1 MKEFYI
7 ANFKVDEEI
16 VDFFIIK
23 TIAVKLGSNKKQY
36 LDLLLADSTGEITAK
51 KWDLAD
57 TELPAVNEIKEGDIV
72 KIKAVVTQW
81 NGLKQLKVLRIRKKV
96 EDDPIELMDLI
107 KAAPEKAEDMYR
119 YIYDRAERMEDED
132 LKKICIHY
140 LEKNR
145 EKLMYYPAAQKN
157 HHAQLAGL
165 LYHIKRMLMNGD
177 LMCRVYTNLRAD
189 LVAAGVILHDME
201 KINEI
206 DSNELG
212 VSTGYFVEGTLL
224 GHIVQGV
231 RNIEAYA
238 KENGMDHE
246 KAMML
251 EHMILSHHYEPEF
264 GSPKKPMFPEAE
276 ILHYLDIIDA
286 RMFDMEDA
294 LQGVEPGDFSD
305 RVWTLDNRRIYKAV
319 WNK

>member
-7 ANFKVDEEI
+7 ADFRTDEEI
-16 VDFFIIK
+16 TDFFIIK
-23 TIAVKLGSNKKQY
+23 TIALKLGSNKKQY

-51 KWDLAD
+51 KWDVSD
-57 TELPAVNEIKEGDIV
+57 TEVPSLNEIKDGEIV
-72 KIKAVVTQW
+72 KIKAIVTQW
-81 NGLKQLKVLRIRKKV
+81 NGLKQLKVLKIRKKV
-96 EDDPIELMDLI
+96 ENDPVEMMDLI
-107 KAAPEKAEDMYR
+107 KAAPERAEDMFD
-119 YIYDRAERMEDED
+119 YIYNRTEQMKDSD
-132 LKKICIHY
+132 LKTISQWFLNENK
-140 LEKNR
+140 

-177 LMCRVYTNLRAD
+177 KMCQVYTNLNAD
-189 LVAAGVILHDME
+189 LIATGVILHDMQ

-212 VSTGYFVEGTLL
+212 ISTGYSIEGNLL
-224 GHIVQGV
+224 GHIVQGIKE
-231 RNIEAYA
+231 IENFAR
-238 KENGMDHE
+238 ENGMSRE
-246 KAMML
+246 KAMLL
-251 EHMILSHHYEPEF
+251 EHMILTHHYEPEF

-294 LQGVEPGDFSD
+294 LQGVLPGEFSD
-305 RVWTLDNRRIYKAV
+305 RVWTLDNRKVYKPIGE
-319 WNK
+319 

>member
-1 MKEFYI
+1 MKDFYI
-7 ANFKVDEEI
+7 ANLKVDEEI
-16 VDFFIIK
+16 VDFFLVK

-36 LDLLLADSTGEITAK
+36 LDLLLADSSGEITAK
-51 KWDLAD
+51 KWDVAD
-57 TELPAVNEIKEGDIV
+57 TELPSINEIKDGDIV

-81 NGLKQLKVLRIRKKV
+81 NGLKQLKVARIRKRV
-96 EDDPIELMDLI
+96 PEDPIELMDLI
-107 KAAPEKAEDMYR
+107 KAAPERAEDMYNF
-119 YIYDRAERMEDED
+119 IYARVEKMTDSD
-132 LKKICIHY
+132 LQNICEHY
-140 LEKNR
+140 LEKYK
-145 EKLMYYPAAQKN
+145 EQLMYYPAAQKN

-165 LYHIKRMLMNGD
+165 LYHMKRMLMTGD
-177 LMCRVYTNLRAD
+177 LVCQVYTNLKPD

-212 VSTGYFVEGTLL
+212 VSTGYYVEGTLL

-238 KENGMDHE
+238 KEHGMNPE

-264 GSPKKPMFPEAE
+264 GSPKRPMFPEAE

-286 RMFDMEDA
+286 RMFDMADA
-294 LQGVEPGDFSD
+294 LQGVEPGQFSD
-305 RVWTLDNRRIYKAV
+305 RVWTLDNRKIYNPV
-319 WNK
+319 WE